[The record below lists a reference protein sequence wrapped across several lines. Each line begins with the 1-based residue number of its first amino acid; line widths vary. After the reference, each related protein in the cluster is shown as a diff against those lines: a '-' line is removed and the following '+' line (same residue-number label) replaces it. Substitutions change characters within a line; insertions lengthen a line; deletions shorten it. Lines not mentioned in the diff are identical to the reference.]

1 MQIFIRKGFTKSYS
15 KLSPRDQNLVN
26 EALVVFEENPFQ
38 EELKNHALKGSM
50 KGQRAFSAGFDLR
63 IIYREEGDHAVVYL
77 IKTGSHNQVY

>member
-1 MQIFIRKGFTKSYS
+1 MEIHFKRSFTKSYE
-15 KLSPRDQNLVN
+15 KLSAREQQKVDY
-26 EALVVFEENPFQ
+26 AVFLFQQTPFQ

-50 KGQRAFSAGFDLR
+50 EGQRAFSAGFDLR